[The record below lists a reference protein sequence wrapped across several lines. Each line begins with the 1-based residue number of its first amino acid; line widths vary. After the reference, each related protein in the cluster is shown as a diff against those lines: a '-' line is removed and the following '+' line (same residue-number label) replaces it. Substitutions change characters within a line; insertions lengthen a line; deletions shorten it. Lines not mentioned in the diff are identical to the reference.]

1 MLNFFGLLLFV
12 LRHISEVSRVAP
24 VVYFMAALLLQK
36 VTFIIMSL
44 HASVRISKRTAPR
57 ILKGNNRVGVPSSYG
72 MFCRSARLCFLM
84 EPLTGSSY
92 DRFRAS
98 SVLLLRRSHCP
109 GCTIWQK
116 SIPNGFRLFSV
127 ATERRANVS
136 PTDLDRG
143 NGYLCM
149 WDETGGR
156 NWVSEIW
163 RVLTR
168 LMLAVC
174 VCMMWCDSWA
184 GQNPPTLAPG
194 AVGWRRRWEGVRVLD
209 WESRWEEGLQLYQ
222 RLVRWGKRAPPSSLS
237 AFHWHVQVNSFNQQ
251 QQIRSTTSWSGRQT
265 GCWV

>member
-44 HASVRISKRTAPR
+44 HASVGISKRTAPR

-98 SVLLLRRSHCP
+98 LVLLLRRSRCP
-109 GCTIWQK
+109 SCTIRQK

-127 ATERRANVS
+127 ATERHRANVS

-149 WDETGGR
+149 WYGTGGG

-163 RVLTR
+163 WVLTQ

-184 GQNPPTLAPG
+184 GQ
-194 AVGWRRRWEGVRVLD
+194 RWIH
-209 WESRWEEGLQLYQ
+209 Q
-222 RLVRWGKRAPPSSLS
+222 R
-237 AFHWHVQVNSFNQQ
+237 
-251 QQIRSTTSWSGRQT
+251 
-265 GCWV
+265 